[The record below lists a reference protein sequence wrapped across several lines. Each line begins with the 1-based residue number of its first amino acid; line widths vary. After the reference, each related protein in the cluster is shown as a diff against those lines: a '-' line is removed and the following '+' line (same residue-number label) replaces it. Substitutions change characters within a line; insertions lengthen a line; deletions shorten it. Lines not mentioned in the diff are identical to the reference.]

1 MVNMEDV
8 AFFTEKSR
16 RIVAEVKKDILGQ
29 KETVE
34 NTVIA
39 ILAGGNVLLEG
50 VPGVGKTCWSGLWA
64 GLWICPSD
72 GSSLHPI

>member
-34 NTVIA
+34 NRALVH
-39 ILAGGNVLLEG
+39 L
-50 VPGVGKTCWSGLWA
+50 
-64 GLWICPSD
+64 
-72 GSSLHPI
+72 

>member
-29 KETVE
+29 KETGDVMRRRVSLRMA
-34 NTVIA
+34 TIA
-39 ILAGGNVLLEG
+39 FHGAC
-50 VPGVGKTCWSGLWA
+50 TA
-64 GLWICPSD
+64 
-72 GSSLHPI
+72 HARR